1 MASKIYKLNEWQSPT
16 GLWHVAHTDN
26 MKLNRWWLI
35 PQALG
40 MSYEDYIQMLIEQYH
55 VSHMHFYTYS
65 EGDKRN
71 SFLSFAFEKYA
82 DAHKFLLDMNRTF
95 KKLNWTY

>member
-16 GLWHVAHTDN
+16 GLWYVAHTDN

-40 MSYEDYIQMLIEQYH
+40 MNYEDYIHMLIEQYH
-55 VSHMHFYTYS
+55 ASHMHFYTYP

-71 SFLSFAFEKYA
+71 SLLSFAFEKYA
-82 DAHKFLLDMNRTF
+82 DAHKFLLDMNRVF

>member
-1 MASKIYKLNEWQSPT
+1 MTSKIYKLYEWQSPT
-16 GLWHVAHTDN
+16 GLWYVAHTDN

-40 MSYEDYIQMLIEQYH
+40 ISYENYIQMLIEQYH
-55 VSHMHFYTYS
+55 VSHMRFYTYP

-71 SFLSFAFEKYA
+71 SLLTFSFEKYA
-82 DAHKFLLDMNRTF
+82 DAHKFLLDMNRVF